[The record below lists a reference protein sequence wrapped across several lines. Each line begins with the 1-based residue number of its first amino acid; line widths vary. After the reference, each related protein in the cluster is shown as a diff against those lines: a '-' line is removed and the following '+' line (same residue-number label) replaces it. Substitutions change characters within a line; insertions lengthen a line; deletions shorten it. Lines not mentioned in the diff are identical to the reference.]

1 MVSTLLSITFIA
13 PNKINTRQSGQCRK
27 QEHTIWIASL
37 PYQSRLWSGPS
48 TCHLVLSRCCH
59 LMSISLYSGKSKEE
73 LIREKIMESEMRV
86 AAQMGLSNPGTMT
99 SGFTGYLN
107 STLMPNYSPR
117 YHPLNISPNKFSK
130 TTEAFGG
137 MSLLGSLGFTSPGRE
152 QRLNNTLSP
161 NNSYGEEDS
170 HQS

>member
-1 MVSTLLSITFIA
+1 
-13 PNKINTRQSGQCRK
+13 
-27 QEHTIWIASL
+27 
-37 PYQSRLWSGPS
+37 
-48 TCHLVLSRCCH
+48 
-59 LMSISLYSGKSKEE
+59 
-73 LIREKIMESEMRV
+73 MESEMRV

-161 NNSYGEEDS
+161 NNSFGEEDS